1 MAVQTSVLASSLLFA
16 TLLGSICRSGSVRNN
31 SSKLPGETQSTN
43 NPLIPTTAN
52 NRTNGSIQSTTLTEI
67 SADTEV
73 TLFSTSASVS
83 ELQMTTK
90 VETSSNQS
98 NVDKQGSQEGKSN
111 TEVLSVS
118 LSLVL
123 GVLAAVGVVIAVLF
137 VRWKRIR
144 KMKKGFQD
152 ELATICLHDELASE
166 ALYASWKPFMDT
178 NETSN
183 MKLVIQQSTPDAKSS
198 TATLG

>member
-1 MAVQTSVLASSLLFA
+1 MGVSLLVEIWHRRD
-16 TLLGSICRSGSVRNN
+16 LLRVLQWYGESFTPLQSPFGFVSGSYFLRSSAQLPWFSDLRALYISSECRITVRFYINL
-31 SSKLPGETQSTN
+31 SGETQSTN

-52 NRTNGSIQSTTLTEI
+52 NRTNGSIQSTTLTEK

-73 TLFSTSASVS
+73 TLFPTSASES

-98 NVDKQGSQEGKSN
+98 NVDKPGSQEGKSN

-137 VRWKRIR
+137 VRWKRWVKVEVGKI
-144 KMKKGFQD
+144 
-152 ELATICLHDELASE
+152 EHH
-166 ALYASWKPFMDT
+166 
-178 NETSN
+178 
-183 MKLVIQQSTPDAKSS
+183 STRP
-198 TATLG
+198 

>member
-1 MAVQTSVLASSLLFA
+1 MA
-16 TLLGSICRSGSVRNN
+16 
-31 SSKLPGETQSTN
+31 
-43 NPLIPTTAN
+43 
-52 NRTNGSIQSTTLTEI
+52 
-67 SADTEV
+67 
-73 TLFSTSASVS
+73 
-83 ELQMTTK
+83 TK

-98 NVDKQGSQEGKSN
+98 NVDKPGSQEGKSN

-178 NETSN
+178 NDTSN

-198 TATLG
+198 TATQA